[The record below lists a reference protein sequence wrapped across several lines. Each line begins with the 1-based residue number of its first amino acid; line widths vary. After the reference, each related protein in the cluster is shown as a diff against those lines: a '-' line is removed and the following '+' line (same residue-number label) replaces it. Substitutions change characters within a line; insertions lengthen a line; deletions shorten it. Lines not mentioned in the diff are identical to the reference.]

1 MQALKLP
8 AIRGWQ
14 WLAEGYALFRRRPSL
29 VGLMVMTYWLCFILL
44 AMIPPVGSIL
54 APLVMPGLMVGVMT
68 ACRNLDQDLPTP
80 FSLFFQSLR
89 DNFKSLAMLGIM
101 QVGCSLGV
109 VALSSLVD
117 GGVLV
122 QLLSGKTLEKEVVE
136 NSNLVW
142 ALWFV
147 VALLTPLMMA
157 YWYAP
162 MLVVWHRISI
172 FKALFFSLFACLRNW
187 KAFLVY
193 FLSFVGVVGILPA
206 LVADIGA
213 AVLPGMAGVIKSV
226 VVMFLLMVVS
236 PSIVASFYISYRDV
250 FVVREHISEHV

>member
-8 AIRGWQ
+8 AIRGWR
-14 WLAEGYALFRRRPSL
+14 WLVEGYALFRRRPSL
-29 VGLMVMTYWLCFILL
+29 VGLMVMSYWLSILILL
-44 AMIPPVGSIL
+44 VIPVIGSIL
-54 APLVMPGLMVGVMT
+54 APLVIHGLMVGVMT

-89 DNFKSLAMLGIM
+89 DNFKPLAILGIM
-101 QVGCSLGV
+101 HFAYVFSV
-109 VALSSLVD
+109 VNLSSLVD

-122 QLLSGKTLEKEVVE
+122 QLLSGKTLDKEVVE
-136 NSNLVW
+136 GSNLMW
-142 ALWFV
+142 SLWFV
-147 VALLTPLMMA
+147 VALIIPQTLA
-157 YWYAP
+157 YWFAP
-162 MLVVWHRISI
+162 MLVVWHKISI

-193 FLSFVGVVGILPA
+193 FLCFVGVVVFVPA
-206 LVADIGA
+206 LIADMGA
-213 AVLPGMAGVIKSV
+213 ALLPGMEKFISSV
-226 VVMFLLMVVS
+226 MLMFLLMVVS

>member
-8 AIRGWQ
+8 AIRGWR
-14 WLAEGYALFRRRPSL
+14 WLVEGYALFRRRPSL
-29 VGLMVMTYWLCFILL
+29 VGLMVMSYWLSILILL
-44 AMIPPVGSIL
+44 VIPVIGSIL
-54 APLVMPGLMVGVMT
+54 APLVIHGLMVGVMT

-89 DNFKSLAMLGIM
+89 DNFKPLAILGIM
-101 QVGCSLGV
+101 HFAYVFSV
-109 VALSSLVD
+109 VNLSSLVD

-122 QLLSGKTLEKEVVE
+122 QLLSGKTLDKEVVE
-136 NSNLVW
+136 GSNLMW
-142 ALWFV
+142 SLLFV
-147 VALLTPLMMA
+147 VALIIPQTLA
-157 YWYAP
+157 YWFAP
-162 MLVVWHRISI
+162 MLVVWHKISI

-193 FLSFVGVVGILPA
+193 FLCFVGVVVFVPA
-206 LVADIGA
+206 LIADMGA
-213 AVLPGMAGVIKSV
+213 ALLPGMEKFISSV
-226 VVMFLLMVVS
+226 MLMFLLMVVS